1 MTTAKRNTIVLV
13 MLISAFVAML
23 NQTILNT
30 ALPAIIKGLNIT
42 ETTAQWLIT
51 GFMLVNGIMIPLTA
65 FLMDKYTTRKLLYL
79 SMAAFLIGSIIAALS
94 PGFEILMV
102 ARIIQAIGAG
112 ILLPLMQFTVFTLF
126 PVENADSQWVSQ
138 V

>member
-1 MTTAKRNTIVLV
+1 
-13 MLISAFVAML
+13 
-23 NQTILNT
+23 
-30 ALPAIIKGLNIT
+30 
-42 ETTAQWLIT
+42 
-51 GFMLVNGIMIPLTA
+51 
-65 FLMDKYTTRKLLYL
+65 
-79 SMAAFLIGSIIAALS
+79 
-94 PGFEILMV
+94 MV

>member
-1 MTTAKRNTIVLV
+1 MSNISMTTSKRNAIVTV
-13 MLISAFVAML
+13 MLISAFVSML

-65 FLMDKYTTRKLLYL
+65 FLMDNIRH
-79 SMAAFLIGSIIAALS
+79 
-94 PGFEILMV
+94 
-102 ARIIQAIGAG
+102 AIY
-112 ILLPLMQFTVFTLF
+112 IF
-126 PVENADSQWVSQ
+126 SQWLFFL
-138 V
+138 